1 VVFGPARIGGA
12 DSGERGR
19 PTCQSVIADGEAR
32 DRRPR
37 VAHLVLPDE
46 VQVVPSEQGA
56 AQPSGRLTARQ
67 IVPEAEDLWRCAV
80 ASRARSPT

>member
-1 VVFGPARIGGA
+1 
-12 DSGERGR
+12 
-19 PTCQSVIADGEAR
+19 
-32 DRRPR
+32 
-37 VAHLVLPDE
+37 VLPDE